1 MISTNIGRSRDVSG
15 HVPGTRANKN
25 MRSLLLG
32 RWHSRTGRAKTAL
45 ESPACLPVTGPLPR
59 AHKTE
64 ADLQGNLPC
73 WPLQADRGRLGSRC
87 QAPACASRSFPRVGL
102 ARGLRA
108 AWQSGQGP
116 VGLPPPGSL
125 CNAVLWPFLGT
136 GPERGFQEAR
146 PGSFEAEGV
155 LGRPPLLSVPGP
167 RHLPLQGRPAHRRRL
182 RCPSGGSQKEERS
195 LPFQSVP
202 KFQGS
207 KASWDPQDDK

>member
-1 MISTNIGRSRDVSG
+1 MSG

-45 ESPACLPVTGPLPR
+45 GSPACLPVTGPLPR

-73 WPLQADRGRLGSRC
+73 WPLQADRGRLGSRR

-155 LGRPPLLSVPGP
+155 LRRPPPPAERAWASPPAPAGP
-167 RHLPLQGRPAHRRRL
+167 P
-182 RCPSGGSQKEERS
+182 CPSEAPAVSQRGQPERGTFLAFS
-195 LPFQSVP
+195 VCPQISGKQSFVGP
-202 KFQGS
+202 PRRQVRK
-207 KASWDPQDDK
+207 